1 MFFTVF
7 VSESLFY
14 FCYNVLSHFAFGVRL
29 RLSLSL
35 RSPVPFICLYCVTN
49 TLFSKKWHRQQKQQE
64 TGNDL
69 LAKLRSA
76 VSSSLLLLFC
86 WQSFFC
92 DKTWLSQKRHLLD
105 EISFRCM
112 TRCFLIEIVERL
124 PVITLWSLF
133 LAAMKESLS
142 TQQLFREDIIILL
155 ECLLLLIIILHSFD
169 SHYFDFLIP
178 FTFVNFEFSRPK
190 EDIPLPF
197 IIWRLEDLT
206 LTWRSVLFLFVD
218 LVHVP
223 STFVS
228 ILVVESS
235 VKPRMTY
242 LPEKKIEVA
251 KGSPITLTCKASGH
265 PRPNIEWRYNMERI
279 PSTFPR
285 IRVCTSCS
293 NCTEN
298 EALSSLT
305 LIEFDEGLEGKWT
318 CEAVNAIETIMSPH
332 DTELT
337 LRPSSSY
344 AARVY

>member
-1 MFFTVF
+1 
-7 VSESLFY
+7 
-14 FCYNVLSHFAFGVRL
+14 
-29 RLSLSL
+29 
-35 RSPVPFICLYCVTN
+35 
-49 TLFSKKWHRQQKQQE
+49 
-64 TGNDL
+64 
-69 LAKLRSA
+69 
-76 VSSSLLLLFC
+76 
-86 WQSFFC
+86 
-92 DKTWLSQKRHLLD
+92 
-105 EISFRCM
+105 
-112 TRCFLIEIVERL
+112 
-124 PVITLWSLF
+124 
-133 LAAMKESLS
+133 
-142 TQQLFREDIIILL
+142 
-155 ECLLLLIIILHSFD
+155 
-169 SHYFDFLIP
+169 
-178 FTFVNFEFSRPK
+178 
-190 EDIPLPF
+190 
-197 IIWRLEDLT
+197 
-206 LTWRSVLFLFVD
+206 
-218 LVHVP
+218 
-223 STFVS
+223 
-228 ILVVESS
+228 
-235 VKPRMTY
+235 MTY